1 MTSGFDE
8 NGVYM
13 YGVFIQGQNGLVW
26 LSNHST
32 LDDAR
37 EVMDDYNNE
46 QDDFIIILPVAAFRD
61 LDGERTE

>member
-1 MTSGFDE
+1 
-8 NGVYM
+8 M
-13 YGVFIQGQNGLVW
+13 YAMFAQGRDGLVW
-26 LSNHST
+26 LSNHPT

-46 QDDFIIILPVAAFRD
+46 RADFIIILPVAAFRD